1 MRSPAH
7 LTKHKKQ
14 VTKKHGFACPM
25 TPFIHAIFTSMAS
38 HILLRTNN
46 TRTNAH
52 TKGNDKIIQKV
63 GLTAPPLPPAVPS
76 TGVPFWKLFCLM
88 GFAWRIGLCA
98 RLQANKKTP
107 VKRDTNNYCKQVL
120 TTVHLVFRHHMISQ
134 PKTPVASNMIARSAS
149 PGIAVIYPP
158 FQISHVHPCLAWFF
172 KALRGLR
179 ACDMSSPLNT
189 WENKDLYGELVLTP
203 SHLLVRRQASRAHD
217 MRSQINTWENRN
229 LYRGLV

>member
-1 MRSPAH
+1 MSSWHAISSPSDK
-7 LTKHKKQ
+7 TQKKQ

-98 RLQANKKTP
+98 RLQANKQTP
-107 VKRDTNNYCKQVL
+107 VKRDTKNYCKQVL
-120 TTVHLVFRHHMISQ
+120 TTVHLVFRHQAPRAHHMISQ

-158 FQISHVHPCLAWFF
+158 FLMSILVWLGFSKHSGALEHVTW
-172 KALRGLR
+172 AL
-179 ACDMSSPLNT
+179 N
-189 WENKDLYGELVLTP
+189 
-203 SHLLVRRQASRAHD
+203 
-217 MRSQINTWENRN
+217 
-229 LYRGLV
+229 